1 MDRNL
6 AKPLIAV
13 IAATVGLGIWQ
24 YARASSAPA
33 PQAAQVT
40 QIDGGSM
47 PADHASHHMA
57 NAGSANIFTGTL
69 PYMGAMTNSAG
80 ADAMMKSGDMSAM
93 MNSGGTSA
101 MMKSGDM
108 SAMMNSANMRAM
120 MSSGDMSAMM
130 NSANMSAMMDSAGMS
145 AADKQECLESAG
157 NAAKMQAHMAQM
169 SQVPGHMQPG
179 TEPAK

>member
-108 SAMMNSANMRAM
+108 SAMMNS
-120 MSSGDMSAMM
+120 GDMSAMM
-130 NSANMSAMMDSAGMS
+130 NSASMSAMMDSAGMS